1 METMVKEKNLPQ
13 IKKSSHYAVA
23 FRRLRKNKLAMIGL
37 GIVVALLAI
46 AIFAPWIAPYDPT
59 EPDLTN
65 TLSPPSKE
73 HPFGTDRL
81 GRDVFSR
88 VVYGSRIA
96 LMVGLLIVAI
106 QALIGVPLGLIAGYY
121 GGVVDNI
128 IMRVVDILLSIP
140 SLVLALAIASALGP
154 GLYNVI
160 IAFGVIGWTGFA
172 RLVRAEVLSIRE
184 KEYIEAAKATGE
196 KDRAILIKHI
206 LPNVIPT
213 IIVIATLTM
222 PSALILASALSFLGL
237 GAQPP
242 TPEWGAILA
251 EGRIYLRQAP
261 WISTFP
267 GLAIMTTVLGLNF
280 LGDGLRDALDPRLK

>member
-1 METMVKEKNLPQ
+1 METSTIRKEIQ
-13 IKKSSHYAVA
+13 IEKSSHYAVA
-23 FRRLRKNKLAMIGL
+23 FRRLKKNKLAMIGL
-37 GIVVALLAI
+37 GIVLTLILV

-59 EPDLTN
+59 EPNLTN
-65 TLSPPSKE
+65 SLAPPSKE
-73 HPFGTDRL
+73 HPFGTDRV

-88 VVYGSRIA
+88 VIYGSRIA
-96 LMVGLLIVAI
+96 LTVGVLIVAV
-106 QALIGVPLGLIAGYY
+106 QAMIGVPLGLLAGYY
-121 GGVVDNI
+121 GGTIDSV
-128 IMRVVDILLSIP
+128 IMRIVDILLSIP

-160 IAFGVIGWTGFA
+160 IAFGVIGWTRFA

-196 KDRAILIKHI
+196 RDVAILIKHI
-206 LPNVIPT
+206 LPNVMPT

-251 EGRIYLRQAP
+251 EGRVYLRQAP

-267 GLAIMTTVLGLNF
+267 GLAIMFTVLGLNF
-280 LGDGLRDALDPRLK
+280 LGDGLRDALDPRLR

>member
-1 METMVKEKNLPQ
+1 METSTIRKEIQ
-13 IKKSSHYAVA
+13 IERSSHYAVA
-23 FRRLRKNKLAMIGL
+23 FRRLKKNKLAMIGL
-37 GIVVALLAI
+37 GIVLTLILV

-59 EPDLTN
+59 EPDLTSS
-65 TLSPPSKE
+65 LAPPSKE

-88 VVYGSRIA
+88 VIYGSRIA
-96 LMVGLLIVAI
+96 LVVGVLIVAV
-106 QALIGVPLGLIAGYY
+106 QAMIGVPLGLLAGYY
-121 GGVVDNI
+121 GGTIDNV
-128 IMRVVDILLSIP
+128 IMRIVDILLSIP

-160 IAFGVIGWTGFA
+160 IAFGVIGWTRFA

-196 KDRAILIKHI
+196 RDVAILIKHI
-206 LPNVIPT
+206 LPNVMPT

-242 TPEWGAILA
+242 TPDWGAILA
-251 EGRIYLRQAP
+251 EGRVYLRQAP

-267 GLAIMTTVLGLNF
+267 GLAIMFTVLGLNF
-280 LGDGLRDALDPRLK
+280 LGDGLRDALDPRLR